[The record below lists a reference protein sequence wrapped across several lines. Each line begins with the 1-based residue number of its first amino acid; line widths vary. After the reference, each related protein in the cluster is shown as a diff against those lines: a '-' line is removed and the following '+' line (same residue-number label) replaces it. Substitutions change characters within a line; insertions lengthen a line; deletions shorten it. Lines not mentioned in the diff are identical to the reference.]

1 MLSSLLH
8 SPGHRSTQP
17 LSQPGSFTPPAV
29 SHNSQ
34 YSPAPESFSCCVDH
48 PLAGAV
54 FCRAQKID
62 ELTGERNR
70 VRLFAVTR
78 AVLIWL
84 SRKQSSRT
92 IHFAFFATF
101 LLTIALSGC
110 NRIANASRNSS
121 CSRSEAFPR
130 NPPPPAPTTTP

>member
-29 SHNSQ
+29 SHCSQ

-48 PLAGAV
+48 SLAGAV

-92 IHFAFFATF
+92 IHFAFFAI
-101 LLTIALSGC
+101 LRATIALHGC
-110 NRIANASRNSS
+110 KRIANATWNCWCTR
-121 CSRSEAFPR
+121 
-130 NPPPPAPTTTP
+130 T